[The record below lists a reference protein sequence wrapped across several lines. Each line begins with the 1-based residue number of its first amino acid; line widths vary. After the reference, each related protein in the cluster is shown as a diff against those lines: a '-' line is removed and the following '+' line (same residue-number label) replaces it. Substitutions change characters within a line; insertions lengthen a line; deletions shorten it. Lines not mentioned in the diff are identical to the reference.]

1 MHRLERGVLLEK
13 LSFPRVNK
21 NIEKSTSMSTTHEAC
36 ILALL
41 VNFFNFLFQVSF
53 VAIHLLLYSEYP
65 AHDFKKCLHSAMH
78 AGVYFR

>member
-1 MHRLERGVLLEK
+1 
-13 LSFPRVNK
+13 
-21 NIEKSTSMSTTHEAC
+21 MSTTHEAC